1 MYLCKNSHPDLTNN
15 VRDLSRCMKMA
26 DSENYKSLLRT
37 IKYVLDTSDIGLR
50 IGPIDG
56 DIDEFKLECFSDSD
70 WGGNSD
76 DRKSISGWAIYIC
89 GSLISWGSK
98 YQQSVSTSSSMSEYI
113 AISDIC
119 KEIMF
124 VRSLCM
130 FIGVKVPLTI
140 VVKVDNMGAIYMSE
154 NDGLKKS
161 RHIDIRYH
169 FIREYVDQGIVKIV
183 FVKSEDNKAD
193 TFTKNLK
200 KDDMDK
206 NLGSVL
212 K

>member
-1 MYLCKNSHPDLTNN
+1 MT
-15 VRDLSRCMKMA
+15 
-26 DSENYKSLLRT
+26 E
-37 IKYVLDTSDIGLR
+37 
-50 IGPIDG
+50 
-56 DIDEFKLECFSDSD
+56 
-70 WGGNSD
+70 
-76 DRKSISGWAIYIC
+76 SISEWDIYIL

-98 YQQSVSTSSSMSEYI
+98 YQQSVSTSSSMDEYI

-130 FIGVKVPLTI
+130 FIGVKVPLPI

-183 FVKSEDNKAD
+183 FVKSEDNKD
-193 TFTKNLK
+193 DPFTKNLK
-200 KDDMDK
+200 NDDMDK
-206 NLGSVL
+206 KLGSVL

>member
-1 MYLCKNSHPDLTNN
+1 
-15 VRDLSRCMKMA
+15 
-26 DSENYKSLLRT
+26 
-37 IKYVLDTSDIGLR
+37 
-50 IGPIDG
+50 
-56 DIDEFKLECFSDSD
+56 
-70 WGGNSD
+70 
-76 DRKSISGWAIYIC
+76 
-89 GSLISWGSK
+89 
-98 YQQSVSTSSSMSEYI
+98 
-113 AISDIC
+113 
-119 KEIMF
+119 
-124 VRSLCM
+124 M
-130 FIGVKVPLTI
+130 FIGVKVPLPI